1 MALALTRHIFLIVF
15 ISACATTQKSE
26 LEKDME
32 LVAGFAGN
40 EEQADMQTNTSNA
53 ANDNIGIEDNQE
65 FNDQQGLQENQESDD
80 DQGLQEDQEFDD
92 EQGLQEDQEFDENE
106 QGLQEDQEFDDQ
118 QGLQEDQEFDDQQN
132 LQQGQQFEQ
141 LQELNDQFGQ
151 IASNQAIASDQA
163 NAFGEPPLQ
172 QGQNIQPNTLDFEN
186 SFNEQLTDNE
196 PLPNNEQFQTDNLN
210 NQTLNQ
216 SADLANNTTTKE
228 PERDPIATI
237 LEEFK
242 GIPEP
247 NEFSGAELPGT
258 MKRLATGEAPET
270 YVIRSGDTLY
280 DICDQLLDEATYWP
294 KLWSMNSDI
303 KNPHFIYPE
312 FALQFY
318 PGDLETPP
326 VIKVVNIEEFEP
338 EGDIKPNAAVETEKL
353 FKEEPSNFELL
364 DPEDVVIPEKIDELF
379 VDDESMAGPMARES
393 SNVELPA
400 LILQNRLAKLGKV
413 ARDESSMLE
422 GDTILLKGSGLSV
435 DTLYTVMRY
444 SGFIW
449 GLGHRYDFIANA
461 LILSNDGGS
470 HASAMLTNL
479 NNAPQKGDIVID
491 YRARLRRIDT
501 NPSGRTEIDTKI
513 AALTVEGQELGIAGD
528 FAFIKVNGAD
538 ISTQQV
544 MSIYRRNKRSFQ
556 KKSKVLDSNP
566 IGTMQ
571 VIDVQEDVAIAY
583 ITNSVQEIFVGDRT
597 SP

>member
-1 MALALTRHIFLIVF
+1 MA
-15 ISACATTQKSE
+15 
-26 LEKDME
+26 
-32 LVAGFAGN
+32 LVAGFADN
-40 EEQADMQTNTSNA
+40 EEQADSQANA
-53 ANDNIGIEDNQE
+53 NSDA
-65 FNDQQGLQENQESDD
+65 SDD
-80 DQGLQEDQEFDD
+80 INT
-92 EQGLQEDQEFDENE
+92 ENN
-106 QGLQEDQEFDDQ
+106 QEFDDQ
-118 QGLQEDQEFDDQQN
+118 QGLQEDQEFNDEQSLQDEQEFDDQQGLQEDQEFN
-132 LQQGQQFEQ
+132 EQQNLQEDQEFDQQEQEFDDQQDLQQGQQFEQ

-151 IASNQAIASDQA
+151 IASDQAIANDQA

-172 QGQNIQPNTLDFEN
+172 QGQDIQPQTLDFEN

-196 PLPNNEQFQTDNLN
+196 PLPDNEQFQTNNLN

-216 SADLANNTTTKE
+216 SADVANNTTTEE
-228 PERDPIATI
+228 PKRDPIATI

-303 KNPHFIYPE
+303 KNPHFIYPQ

-353 FKEEPSNFELL
+353 FKEEPSDFELL
-364 DPEDVVIPEKIDELF
+364 DPEDVVIPEKIEEMF
-379 VDDESMAGPMARES
+379 VDDEDMAKPMALES
-393 SNVELPA
+393 TNVELPA
-400 LILQNRLAKLGKV
+400 LILPNRLAKLGKV
-413 ARDESSMLE
+413 GRDESSMLE

-444 SGFIW
+444 SGFVW

-461 LILSNDGGS
+461 LVLSNDGGS
-470 HASAMLTNL
+470 HASAMLVNL
-479 NNAPQKGDIVID
+479 NNTPQKGDIIID

-501 NPSGRTEIDTKI
+501 NPSGRTEVDAKI
-513 AALTVEGQELGIAGD
+513 AALTVEGQELGMAGD

-538 ISTQQV
+538 VSTQQV

-556 KKSKVLDSNP
+556 KKSKALDANP
-566 IGTMQ
+566 IGTLQ
-571 VIDVQEDVAIAY
+571 VIDVQDDIAIAY